1 LAGGAVGN
9 VLTAY
14 LISEV
19 SIDEQLAA
27 RYRALAETS
36 IAHHGGRYLVRG
48 ATPEMLEGSRS
59 SEERVVVVVF
69 PSIEQA
75 RAWYGSD
82 EYREARALSRRAL
95 HRRLTLV
102 EGVDSA

>member
-1 LAGGAVGN
+1 MP
-9 VLTAY
+9 AY

-19 SIDEQLAA
+19 SIDDEQLAA

-59 SEERVVVVVF
+59 SEERVV
-69 PSIEQA
+69 
-75 RAWYGSD
+75 
-82 EYREARALSRRAL
+82 
-95 HRRLTLV
+95 